1 MFGGVNSAHVCT
13 MLPHHNYVAACL
25 FLKFSQLLVLFRLP
39 MLLPDFVLFNL
50 VRAVQAAAESLAAVG
65 PEARCES
72 KEFIAYRTLEESPDQ
87 QYVRRAAKRIS
98 FSSCKFII
106 SLMFHP
112 RLPPNLDVADHTTPM
127 RQRGCA

>member
-1 MFGGVNSAHVCT
+1 

-25 FLKFSQLLVLFRLP
+25 FLNFFQLLVLFRLP

-87 QYVRRAAKRIS
+87 QYLRRAAKRIS
-98 FSSCKFII
+98 FSSCKF

-127 RQRGCA
+127 KLRQRGCA